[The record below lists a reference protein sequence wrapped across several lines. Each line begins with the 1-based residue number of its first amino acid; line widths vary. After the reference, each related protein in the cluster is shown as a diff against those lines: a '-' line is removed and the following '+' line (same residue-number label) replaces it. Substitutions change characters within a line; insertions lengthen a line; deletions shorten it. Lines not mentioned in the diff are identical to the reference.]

1 MKVFLAT
8 LVLNLKRSIIYR
20 SNFIIG
26 GFGNFIQIIT
36 SIFLWNVIFMGE
48 NTMELYTFKEMFT
61 YIILINIIGFVFFP
75 HNIFRNADLV
85 KSGKLSNYIIRPY
98 NINLEN
104 LAAFIGFNILK
115 LLILVI
121 AYIFFAIFGMIRL
134 GNINI
139 LSIILILSNFI
150 CLFLFG
156 QLASDLSFYMTEVW
170 ILKPLYRSLFALFSG
185 GIFPLDILPENIYK
199 LFVHSPFA
207 FFGFMNVKILQG
219 YYLISELLNMLKYS
233 LIYSAIF
240 FIIHVFFQRKG
251 LQKYEG
257 VGV

>member
-8 LVLNLKRSIIYR
+8 IVLNFKISIVYR
-20 SNFIIG
+20 ANIIAG
-26 GFGNFIQIIT
+26 VFANLVQIIT

-48 NTMELYTFKEMFT
+48 NTLKMYTFKEMFS

-75 HNIFRNADLV
+75 HNIFRNAELI
-85 KSGKLSNYIIRPY
+85 KSGKLSNYMIRPY
-98 NINLEN
+98 NINIEN
-104 LAAFIGFNILK
+104 LAAFIGSNILK
-115 LLILVI
+115 FVILIM
-121 AYIFFAIFGMIRL
+121 AYISFTILGMIRL
-134 GNINI
+134 GNFNI
-139 LSIILILSNFI
+139 LRIILVLSNFI

-156 QLASDLSFYMTEVW
+156 QLASNLSFYLTEVW

-199 LFVHSPFA
+199 LFINSPFA

-219 YYLISELLNMLKYS
+219 YYLISDLLNMLKYS
-233 LIYSAIF
+233 LIYSSIF
-240 FIIHVFFQRKG
+240 YIVHVLLQRKG